1 MLWSKLGLALAV
13 IRSSA
18 NSRPPIYTP
27 KRRKASG
34 RGGCDALTMTSSDV
48 EFVRSIIASWSQG
61 DYSSSGWADPEI
73 ELVIAD
79 GPEPGVW
86 TGRAGL
92 AAAAREFLSPLADTR
107 AHADEL
113 RELDNGRVLALLSYT
128 GRGKA
133 SGLEVD
139 ARIAK
144 GAWLFHVVDE
154 RVRRV
159 VRYWDRDRAFA
170 DLGHAPE

>member
-1 MLWSKLGLALAV
+1 
-13 IRSSA
+13 
-18 NSRPPIYTP
+18 
-27 KRRKASG
+27 
-34 RGGCDALTMTSSDV
+34 MTSSGV
-48 EFVRSIIASWSQG
+48 EFVRSIIASWEHG
-61 DYSSSGWADPEI
+61 GYSSSGWADPEI

-107 AHADEL
+107 VHADEL
-113 RELDNGRVLALLSYT
+113 RELGDDRVLALLSYT

-139 ARIAK
+139 ARMAK
-144 GAWLFHVVDE
+144 GAWLFHVVDG
-154 RVRRV
+154 RVTRV
-159 VRYWDRDRAFA
+159 VRYWDRDHALA
-170 DLGHAPE
+170 DLGLAPKGDTTD